1 MGGVGCSVLQVSAKS
16 KATNG
21 NNHQGMIF
29 HALIPITDLSSKKNI
44 EGEIP
49 FPFKPNVPH
58 RSQRFVE
65 TTLIGKT

>member
-1 MGGVGCSVLQVSAKS
+1 MEDAGHWAPGVPAEL

-49 FPFKPNVPH
+49 FPFRPNVPH
-58 RSQRFVE
+58 RSQS
-65 TTLIGKT
+65 LWKQS

>member
-1 MGGVGCSVLQVSAKS
+1 MGEEHSAPGAIMQS

-21 NNHQGMIF
+21 NNHRGMIF

-49 FPFKPNVPH
+49 FSFKPNVPH
-58 RSQRFVE
+58 RSQRRVE
-65 TTLIGKT
+65 TTPIGKT